1 MNELWIKGLGAHLP
15 RNIVDN
21 AHLPQL
27 DPPMSVEQM
36 DAIGVLTRYHA
47 GDGEDVEA
55 MALTASQRALESAQ
69 IRADSLDFLILVN
82 WTSRRFVPDIAP
94 RIQHLLGARK
104 AFAFDVCCACCGFI
118 QALTIAQG
126 YLQQPRIQRGL
137 VVAAD
142 RSVDRMRP
150 RSRATLIFGDGAA
163 AAVVEKDARAG
174 IRFVDYELR
183 TDGSQHG
190 IMEIDAEGY
199 LLPHIRQRDLNVL
212 AGKSMADVSNALLQR
227 NGRSL
232 SEIDWVVPHSGS
244 AGVQGMLRE
253 YLGISAEKV
262 LTTLPTQGNLT
273 GAAIPSALRTFLDA
287 GVIQPGHRILA
298 SAVGLGW
305 QFGAM
310 LLEVV

>member
-1 MNELWIKGLGAHLP
+1 MNELWIKGIGVYLP

-27 DPPMSVEQM
+27 DPPMTVEQM
-36 DAIGVLTRYHA
+36 DAIGVLSRYHA
-47 GDGEDVEA
+47 GDGEEVEA
-55 MALTASQRALESAQ
+55 MALTASQRALESAR
-69 IRADSLDFLILVN
+69 ICPDDLDFLILVN
-82 WTSRRFVPDIAP
+82 WTSRRYVPDIAP
-94 RIQHLLGARK
+94 RIQHSLGARK

-118 QALTIAQG
+118 QALSIAQG
-126 YLQQPRIQRGL
+126 YLQQPRFQRGL
-137 VVAAD
+137 VVASD
-142 RSVDRMRP
+142 RSSERMRP
-150 RSRATLIFGDGAA
+150 RSRATLIFGDVA
-163 AAVVEKDARAG
+163 AAVVVEKDSSSG

-183 TDGSQHG
+183 TDGSQNG

-199 LLPHIRQRDLNVL
+199 LLPHIRQRDLNIL
-212 AGKSMADVSNALLQR
+212 AGKSMADVSNSVLQR

-232 SEIDWVVPHSGS
+232 SQIDWVVPHSGS

-273 GAAIPSALRTFLDA
+273 GAAIPSALGTFLDT
-287 GVIQPGHRILA
+287 GVIQSGHRVLA
-298 SAVGLGW
+298 TAVGLGW

-310 LLEVV
+310 LLEIV